1 MQSSQNKVKMFN
13 VSRNVSQFWK
23 IVADSQKF
31 KQMFPRVYF
40 SWTDCLPAAK
50 DGKVLVNKNK
60 IIKTMGKGSGLVVSL
75 KETISESRW
84 HFVVGAL
91 ELLAQS
97 YGWYI
102 IQNIF
107 WKKR

>member
-1 MQSSQNKVKMFN
+1 MRSSQNKVKMFN
-13 VSRNVSQFWK
+13 VLRNVNQFWR

-31 KQMFPRVYF
+31 KQMLPRVYF

-50 DGKVLVNKNK
+50 DGTVLVNINK
-60 IIKTMGKGSGLVVSL
+60 IIKTMGKGSGLVASL
-75 KETISESRW
+75 KEIIDESRW
-84 HFVVGAL
+84 HLAWL
-91 ELLAQS
+91 ELLAQP

-102 IQNIF
+102 IQNIL